1 MITLYIVILLS
12 LIPSLYFAFHTK
24 DLPFFLH
31 EFKKLNEKMLTAG
44 SKIKL
49 FDWPS
54 KMHTIENLGEQA
66 RSQSREYWTIMCSI
80 FLKLFKNSKNDHVTI
95 LLGLFANFISTILI
109 YFIFSNYFDQ
119 STGLIVSM
127 MYLTSFWSYHIVLF
141 IGHVVLSQMFFL
153 LSVLFTQMAADQQTL
168 EFLFYF
174 LAGSFAL
181 ISFQSS
187 SASMKY
193 PPLALLAFLFAIKD
207 DISITYKILE
217 LDLLLILFLYF
228 FLL

>member
-1 MITLYIVILLS
+1 
-12 LIPSLYFAFHTK
+12 
-24 DLPFFLH
+24 
-31 EFKKLNEKMLTAG
+31 
-44 SKIKL
+44 
-49 FDWPS
+49 
-54 KMHTIENLGEQA
+54 
-66 RSQSREYWTIMCSI
+66 
-80 FLKLFKNSKNDHVTI
+80 
-95 LLGLFANFISTILI
+95 
-109 YFIFSNYFDQ
+109 
-119 STGLIVSM
+119 
-127 MYLTSFWSYHIVLF
+127 
-141 IGHVVLSQMFFL
+141 MFFL

-217 LDLLLILFLYF
+217 LDLLLIFIHIFFSIVAIFAFIHRKETFFQKIINFFNFIKFCNVFYF
-228 FLL
+228 MFYLSLNIRIN